1 MLLRPKNNIYINMA
15 QLRVKQIYDFVSSV
29 DGAIAANQVSVD
41 AAIAAVQS
49 DVDANETAAN
59 NAIADV
65 QSDIEDVQSDVDAN
79 AVAIALNTLKETN
92 VSTNLGITKSATTN
106 VITSSDGTD
115 ATITAATTTNAGLM
129 TKAIFDEHVANTA
142 KVGITT
148 DQSSAIV
155 ANTAKVTNV
164 STNLGITKSATTNVI
179 TSSDGTD
186 ATITAATTTNAGL
199 MTKAIFDEHVAN
211 TAKVG
216 ITTDQSSAIVANTSG
231 IAAQTG
237 RIDALLLD
245 SDGALNTFLEIS
257 TFITALSTADV
268 SLLDAISTAV
278 SNDAVHATDISAN
291 ASGISSLTVRVNTL
305 EALDVVQSVGTA
317 VNKTTFTIP
326 NAVAVGDGNIVVF
339 INGLQI
345 HEVFGEGDLV
355 EGYTTN
361 GTTFTLVNLGYN
373 IDETDHIIVLG
384 VLA

>member
-1 MLLRPKNNIYINMA
+1 MA

-79 AVAIALNTLKETN
+79 AVAIALNTLKE
-92 VSTNLGITKSATTN
+92 
-106 VITSSDGTD
+106 
-115 ATITAATTTNAGLM
+115 
-129 TKAIFDEHVANTA
+129 
-142 KVGITT
+142 
-148 DQSSAIV
+148 
-155 ANTAKVTNV
+155 TNV

>member
-1 MLLRPKNNIYINMA
+1 MA

>member
-41 AAIAAVQS
+41 AAIASVQA

-155 ANTAKVTNV
+155 ANT
-164 STNLGITKSATTNVI
+164 SGLATE
-179 TSSDGTD
+179 
-186 ATITAATTTNAGL
+186 
-199 MTKAIFDEHVAN
+199 K
-211 TAKVG
+211 
-216 ITTDQSSAIVANTSG
+216 
-231 IAAQTG
+231 G

-278 SNDAVHATDISAN
+278 SNDVVHAAGISAN
-291 ASGISSLTVRVNTL
+291 ATAIDSLSIKADDLAVRVNTL
-305 EALDVVQSVGTA
+305 EALDVVQSVGTFIDG
-317 VNKTTFTIP
+317 TTFSIP
-326 NAVAVGDGNIVVF
+326 NPVATGDGNILVF

-345 HEVFGEGDLV
+345 HQVYNYEGDLV
-355 EGYTTN
+355 EGYDYK
-361 GTTFTLVNLGYN
+361 GGTFTLVNLGYS
-373 IDETDHIIVLG
+373 IDATDHIIVLG

>member
-65 QSDIEDVQSDVDAN
+65 QSDIADVQSDVDAN
-79 AVAIALNTLKETN
+79 AVAIALNTAKVTN

>member
-1 MLLRPKNNIYINMA
+1 MA

-41 AAIAAVQS
+41 AAIASVQA

>member
-1 MLLRPKNNIYINMA
+1 MA

-79 AVAIALNTLKETN
+79 AVAIALNTAKVTN

>member
-1 MLLRPKNNIYINMA
+1 MA
-15 QLRVKQIYDFVSSV
+15 QLKVKQISDFVSSV
-29 DGAIAANQVSVD
+29 TGAIAANQVSVD

-49 DVDANETAAN
+49 DVDANESAAN
-59 NAIADV
+59 TAIAG
-65 QSDIEDVQSDVDAN
+65 VQSDVDAN
-79 AVAIALNTLKETN
+79 AAAIAL
-92 VSTNLGITKSATTN
+92 
-106 VITSSDGTD
+106 
-115 ATITAATTTNAGLM
+115 
-129 TKAIFDEHVANTA
+129 
-142 KVGITT
+142 
-148 DQSSAIV
+148 
-155 ANTAKVTNV
+155 NTAKVTNV

-231 IAAQTG
+231 IATEKG

-278 SNDAVHATDISAN
+278 SNDVVHAAGISAN
-291 ASGISSLTVRVNTL
+291 ATAITSLGIKADALAGRVNTL
-305 EALDVVQSVGTA
+305 ELLDVVQSVGTF
-317 VNKTTFTIP
+317 VTGTTFTIP
-326 NAVAVGDGNIVVF
+326 SAVAVGDGNIVVF

-345 HEVFGEGDLV
+345 HEVFGEGDRV